1 MNDDEQERAND
12 QQGQQFA
19 RRILRG
25 TFELGRFTLFRY
37 GIDGID
43 PIVLV

>member
-1 MNDDEQERAND
+1 MNLQETVLMQLRD
-12 QQGQQFA
+12 L
-19 RRILRG
+19 ILRG

-43 PIVLV
+43 RIVLV